1 MEKNILGKT
10 NLQVSKIGL
19 GCWQLGGLTTINNIA
34 MTYGDVNEKD
44 ATNIILEAIN
54 NGINVFDTADSYSL
68 GNSER
73 RLGKIIKE
81 NRDEIYIFTK
91 GGNIPTYDLSN
102 PVEIDLSYN
111 HLISALDR
119 SLKRLQTNYVDL
131 FQAHK
136 APQKNE
142 DFDELEKTFNELKS
156 TGKAKFCGVS
166 VGREYNKGI
175 ELIERGLVDTLQL
188 HLSLLDFEAIDQLLP
203 IAKKNN
209 VGIIASEPL
218 AQGFLTGKYTKN
230 HIFPT
235 EDVRTNFE
243 RRIIEERISKAREFL
258 FLENNEKTLSQ
269 SALSY
274 LLQLDGVSICIPG
287 AKSIQQLKSNI
298 DAVNVQ
304 ITKNELKKITEI
316 HKEWKESNFE

>member
-1 MEKNILGKT
+1 LDKNILGKT
-10 NLQVSKIGL
+10 NFQVSKMGL

-81 NRDEIYIFTK
+81 NRDEIHIFTK

-102 PVEIDLSYN
+102 PVEIDLSYH
-111 HLISALDR
+111 HLISALNR

-188 HLSLLDFEAIDQLLP
+188 HLSLLDFEAIEQLLP

-230 HIFPT
+230 HIFPK

-243 RRIIEERISKAREFL
+243 RKIIEERISKSREFL
-258 FLENNEKTLSQ
+258 FLESNEKTLSQ

-316 HKEWKESNFE
+316 HKEWKESSFE